1 MSMTKESVSSAIAER
16 DNSPSGLIEQY
27 RADFAT
33 VLPSQINPDQ
43 WVRMTMGVV
52 RRNAQL
58 ASIAKRNPGSFL
70 AAVLDAARLG
80 LEIGDTYHLVPFGN
94 EVVGIADYTG
104 LIELAYRAGEVES
117 IKCEIVCAGDH
128 FRYEPGVMDRPEH
141 RPDWFGDRG
150 DMIGA
155 YAYALLKSGATSQVV
170 IRSKAEIEQVRDTAR
185 GANAKDSPWKNWPD
199 RMWRKTVL
207 RELMKFI
214 PTSAEYRR
222 EKQRG
227 EAEAERVASR
237 PDMPAGVDQPQGDV
251 LEGEVLDDAPAE
263 WPEPAVPGGEQ

>member
-1 MSMTKESVSSAIAER
+1 MSTVSQAVAQR
-16 DNSPSGLIEQY
+16 DSGPAGLIEQY
-27 RADFAT
+27 RSDFAT

-52 RRNAQL
+52 RRNKQL
-58 ASIAKRNPGSFL
+58 ALIAQHNPGSFL

-117 IKCEIVCAGDH
+117 IKCEIVCAADH
-128 FRYEPGVMDRPEH
+128 FRYEPGEMDRPEH

-150 DMIGA
+150 EMLGA
-155 YAYALLKSGATSQVV
+155 YAYAVLKSGAVSQVV
-170 IRSKAEIEQVRDTAR
+170 VRSRREIEQVRDRAR
-185 GANAKDSPWKNWPD
+185 GVNAKDSPWKNWPD

-222 EKQRG
+222 EAIRAATAV
-227 EAEAERVASR
+227 EHVATAAH
-237 PDMPAGVDQPQGDV
+237 MPAGVDAPQDDFI
-251 LEGEVLDDAPAE
+251 EGEVAE
-263 WPEPAVPGGEQ
+263 WPEPAPVPDGGEPA

>member
-1 MSMTKESVSSAIAER
+1 MTSVSQAVAQR
-16 DNSPSGLIEQY
+16 DNGPAGLIEQY

-52 RRNAQL
+52 RRNPQL
-58 ASIAKRNPGSFL
+58 ANIAQRNPGSFL

-117 IKCEIVCAGDH
+117 IKCEVVHSADH
-128 FRYEPGVMDRPEH
+128 FRYEPGEMDRPEH

-150 DMIGA
+150 DMLGA
-155 YAYALLKSGATSQVV
+155 YAYAVLKSGAVSQVV
-170 IRSKAEIEQVRDTAR
+170 VRSRAEIEKVRDGAR
-185 GANAKDSPWKNWPD
+185 GSKSKDSPWANWPD

-222 EKQRG
+222 EQI
-227 EAEAERVASR
+227 RVAAAVEHAVPR
-237 PDMPAGVDQPQGDV
+237 MPEGAGVPV
-251 LEGEVLDDAPAE
+251 LEGEFEDWPATPE
-263 WPEPAVPGGEQ
+263 IPAGEPA

>member
-1 MSMTKESVSSAIAER
+1 MNSTVSQAVAQR
-16 DNSPSGLIEQY
+16 DNSPAGLVEQY
-27 RADFAT
+27 RGDFAT

-43 WVRMTMGVV
+43 WVRMTVGVV
-52 RRNAQL
+52 RRNQQL
-58 ASIAKRNPGSFL
+58 AQIAQRNPGSFL

-117 IKCEIVCAGDH
+117 IKCEVVHAGDH

-150 DMIGA
+150 DMLGA
-155 YAYALLKSGATSQVV
+155 YAYALLKSGTVSQVV
-170 IRSKAEIEQVRDTAR
+170 VRSKAEIEQVRDVSRA
-185 GANAKDSPWKNWPD
+185 AKAKDGPWQKWPD
-199 RMWRKTVL
+199 RMYRKTVL

-214 PTSAEYRR
+214 PTSAEYRN
-222 EKQRG
+222 EKAR
-227 EAEAERVASR
+227 AAVAAHDAGAG
-237 PDMPAGVDQPQGDV
+237 PHMPTGAALPAVD
-251 LEGEVLDDAPAE
+251 EVLDGEVVHDATD
-263 WPEPAVPGGEQ
+263 WPEVAEPGGDE